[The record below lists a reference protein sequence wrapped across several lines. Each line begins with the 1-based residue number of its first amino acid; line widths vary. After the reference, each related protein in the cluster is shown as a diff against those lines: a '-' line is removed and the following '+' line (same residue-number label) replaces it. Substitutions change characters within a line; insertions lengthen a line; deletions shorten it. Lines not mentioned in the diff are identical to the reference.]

1 LYRVIA
7 YGRGFVD
14 VSGLDMAVYPLRITP
29 LFREG
34 WGYGFDGLMVF
45 GVLAVLA
52 AWYPTRARLEED
64 EVGATTSSG
73 GEGVRMERF
82 A

>member
-1 LYRVIA
+1 VVA
-7 YGRGFVD
+7 YTRGFVD
-14 VSGLDMAVYPLRITP
+14 LTGRDMAVWPLRIDP

-45 GVLAVLA
+45 GVVAVVA
-52 AWYPTRARLEED
+52 AWYPTRRRLGSD
-64 EVGATTSSG
+64 EVRA
-73 GEGVRMERF
+73 EGVRMERF